1 MPEQWVGLAEAIRAL
16 REELTT
22 AIETAKGEVL
32 RFGLGPVEMEFL
44 LEVKKDAGGQAG
56 VRFGVISLGAKGRDV
71 VGIDASS
78 EVVLDTER
86 RTGQS
91 PLMSDRSSF
100 AGVATVRL
108 WGSGCRC
115 LSCSSIK
122 LLS

>member
-1 MPEQWVGLAEAIRAL
+1 VEEEALYMPEQWVGLAEAIRAL

-86 RTGQS
+86 RTGAV
-91 PLMSDRSSF
+91 PFD
-100 AGVATVRL
+100 VRQE
-108 WGSGCRC
+108 
-115 LSCSSIK
+115 
-122 LLS
+122 